1 MIITKVT
8 TKYIKL
14 NIKNMKLKT
23 LKKTL
28 HAAALSMTAV
38 ALLAGMSACRTQSV
52 VEKQILLPET
62 NQKPVVN
69 MILDSDFGSS
79 TDDLFALMMLNHYID
94 DGLVD
99 LKGVVVDREGQ
110 KNAEL
115 VDIFNTYYGHPN
127 IPIGLER
134 NGVKNPRCFIPYNGI
149 CDLKDAQGQ
158 PLFKRTQ
165 DLSNCPDGYKLYRR
179 LLSQA
184 EDKSI
189 VVVAIGF
196 ATTLAQ
202 LFESG
207 ADEFSNQSGL
217 DLFAQKVK
225 AVYIQSGRFEAGDSL
240 SGYNMRA
247 ASRQSAIFYD
257 KFPKNVDIIMSPSNI
272 GDQMDYL
279 PKDVLVDLSYTELN
293 PIKAVYTNYT
303 CDTGQRMWDTNCL
316 VNAVLGDAQYNLS
329 PRGWVSFVDRGEES
343 LMLFKNDP
351 NGNARYQIPGDSYF
365 NLEKLM
371 DIRRHNRINDYPA
384 RYTIEAPQPQLVG
397 KGALEWA
404 KQRTGQL
411 MDKYLGSAG
420 NKLDP
425 DDVRAMF
432 RPLGY
437 SGPNVSDY
445 TEAENMLADTI
456 YTAILRKALKAGKRD
471 VVIVTGAPACGKTT
485 VVNQLNL
492 KKAGVIYDAALTGNN
507 RLIDAIAKA
516 KREGMDKVTVYMV
529 YNDVMTCYKN
539 AVERGKNTWRYVA
552 LDYLVNAFRDNV
564 GKLDQLRQAYPDVEI
579 VPVDLSGNQP
589 LKTVSLDEARKW
601 NHQVSDDEINAL
613 LTYLLGEINAGSID
627 AGSLQSATGNLLSIA
642 GSDVANR
649 TLANQITEKV
659 RELTQEYKIR

>member
-1 MIITKVT
+1 MKPKTPRTMMRTAILMMVCAVLLTGLNACMTNKMIQQP
-8 TKYIKL
+8 
-14 NIKNMKLKT
+14 
-23 LKKTL
+23 
-28 HAAALSMTAV
+28 V
-38 ALLAGMSACRTQSV
+38 ALPATTTQ
-52 VEKQILLPET
+52 Q
-62 NQKPVVN
+62 PVVK

-99 LKGVVVDREGQ
+99 LKGVVVDREGE
-110 KNAEL
+110 KNAQL
-115 VDIFNTYYGHPN
+115 VDIFNTYYGHPD

-134 NGVKNPRCFIPYNGI
+134 NGVKNPLCFIPYNGI
-149 CDLKDAQGQ
+149 CDLTDAQGQ
-158 PLFKRTQ
+158 PLFKRSQ

-207 ADEFSNQSGL
+207 ADEYSNQSGL

-257 KFPKNVDIIMSPSNI
+257 KFPKNVDIVMSPSNI

-279 PKDVLVDLSYTELN
+279 PKDVLVDLSYTEVN

-365 NLEKLM
+365 NLDKLM
-371 DIRRHNRINDYPA
+371 DIRRHNRINNHPA
-384 RYTIEAPQPQLVG
+384 KYTIEAPQPQLTG

-404 KQRTGQL
+404 KLRTGQL

-445 TEAENMLADTI
+445 TEAENMLVDTI
-456 YTAILRKALKAGKRD
+456 YTAMLRKAYKAGKRD

-492 KKAGVIYDAALTGNN
+492 KKAGLIYDAALTGNN
-507 RLIDAIAKA
+507 RLADAIAKA
-516 KREGMDKVTVYMV
+516 KREGMEKVKVVMV
-529 YNDVMTCYKN
+529 YNDVLTCYKN
-539 AVERGKNTWRYVA
+539 AVNRGKNTWRYVA
-552 LDYLVNAFRDNV
+552 LDYLVSAFRDNV
-564 GKLDQLRQAYPDVEI
+564 GKLDQVRAQYPDVEI
-579 VPVDLSGNQP
+579 TPIDLSGNQS
-589 LKTVSLDEARKW
+589 LKQVSLEEAQKW
-601 NHQVSDDEINAL
+601 NYKVSEDEIHSL
-613 LTYLLGEINAGSID
+613 LAYLNDEVNAGEID
-627 AGSLQSATGNLLSIA
+627 AGSLLSATGNLLSIP
-642 GSDVANR
+642 GMRQDNVA
-649 TLANQITEKV
+649 LAKQITDRV
-659 RELTQEYKIR
+659 REITQEYKIR